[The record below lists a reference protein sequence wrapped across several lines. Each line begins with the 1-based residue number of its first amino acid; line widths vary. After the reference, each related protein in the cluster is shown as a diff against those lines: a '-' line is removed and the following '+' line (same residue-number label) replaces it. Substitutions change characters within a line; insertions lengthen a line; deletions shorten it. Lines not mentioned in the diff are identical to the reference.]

1 MLPHHCGTFAERLDC
16 LTNVTPMDK
25 EDDTVVVDA
34 VVFENV
40 DESSHDAS
48 LVATTSELAATNHQS
63 TPTTNVLLK
72 PQMYLEV
79 KPKN

>member
-1 MLPHHCGTFAERLDC
+1 MLPIIAALLPRDWIALP
-16 LTNVTPMDK
+16 LLK

-63 TPTTNVLLK
+63 TPHHQRT
-72 PQMYLEV
+72 PQTADAS
-79 KPKN
+79 